1 LTLSQKIPLDGAI
14 IVTTPNDIA
23 LADVRKGADMF
34 KKVET
39 ELLGVVENMSYM
51 NIKGAAVNSADSH
64 IVVNDEKIPV
74 EKDGSFQL
82 KFHLFK
88 KGGGLDESKR
98 LNIPFLA
105 EIPYSNDLMKSI
117 DDGNP
122 IVFQEK
128 DSEIKNI
135 FVDLAKKVMSL

>member
-1 LTLSQKIPLDGAI
+1 SQKIPLDGAI

-39 ELLGVVENMSYM
+39 DLIGVVENMSYM
-51 NIKGAAVNSADSH
+51 NIKGVAVNSADSH
-64 IVVNDEKIPV
+64 IVINDKKVPV

-122 IVFQEK
+122 IVFQKK

-135 FVDLAKKVMSL
+135 FVDLAKKVMLL